1 MFMESISKYGVFC
14 KVAEQ
19 KNFTKV
25 ANEIGYSQSA
35 VSQIV
40 KGLEKELGTTLVNRG
55 KDGISLTR
63 DGEEYLPH
71 IQAIHLAEEGLCNKQ
86 KEMHGLENAT
96 INICALS
103 SVGRHILP
111 YCMRDFKKQYPNVH
125 FAIKQGDYNDTH
137 DGIMDGTLDF
147 GFSIIGASTDLE
159 NVPLY
164 SDNMMAILP
173 VDHPLAKEK
182 SVTLAQLADQPF
194 ILHYEGEYLNILNS
208 FSKEGITP
216 DVHYKVYD
224 DYSILSMVK
233 KGLGISV
240 LYQAVLKDVS
250 FDLSVVPI
258 KGNHT
263 RTISL
268 VYKNWDTMP
277 RAAQKFAK
285 YVIDHAKEIFDSI
298 PL

>member
-1 MFMESISKYGVFC
+1 MDLKNLKTFLY
-14 KVAEQ
+14 VAELSS
-19 KNFTKV
+19 FTR
-25 ANEIGYSQSA
+25 AAEILGYSQPTISF
-35 VSQIV
+35 QIRQ
-40 KGLEKELGTTLVNRG
+40 LEKELDATLINRG
-55 KDGISLTR
+55 KDGVSLTK
-63 DGEEYLPH
+63 DGEEYLPY
-71 IQAIHLAEEGLCNKQ
+71 IQSIYLAEHNLLTKS
-86 KEMHGLENAT
+86 KEMAGLENAT
-96 INICALS
+96 VSMCALS

-147 GFSIIGASTDLE
+147 GFSIIGASADLE